1 GAEIDLSAIPTSGP
15 VLPVT
20 YTWTQ
25 DGNSIGSNETYN
37 KTNVTPLESGIYKV
51 VVTDYCTTKT
61 SSISIT
67 VLDAISLVAVSP
79 DTRSLCEGESL
90 DLQVNGSGLNLEYNW
105 SKIDGL
111 G

>member
-51 VVTDYCTTKT
+51 VVKDYCTSKT

-67 VLDAISLVAVSP
+67 VLDAISLAAVSP

-111 G
+111 A